1 MIAKLRQNSN
11 IRKAVVIVGLVT
23 MLAGLFGC
31 TEKPGREPIHD
42 TSEVRLVS
50 IGCGHMDYSCC
61 YDFMLKRSDEDG
73 EIQVPDQGA
82 EWLFEGGCFLRG
94 EEERTEFEPTAVRN
108 QSAETLLEIIKSN
121 GIITYVENYKNPKKL
136 NVHVLDETT
145 YSFCIEFSDGQRYI
159 VGNMVPGQW
168 ELEDYF
174 YNLGKELK
182 NGTD

>member
-50 IGCGHMDYSCC
+50 IGCGH
-61 YDFMLKRSDEDG
+61 
-73 EIQVPDQGA
+73 
-82 EWLFEGGCFLRG
+82 
-94 EEERTEFEPTAVRN
+94 
-108 QSAETLLEIIKSN
+108 N
-121 GIITYVENYKNPKKL
+121 GIITYVKNYKNPKKL